1 MSTMDTFASLL
12 KTRFDD
18 DEIANLTEAENPT
31 LEWVPKSNKFSG
43 DGRKVPLIDGNP
55 QGQSAKSVAAAQA
68 AKTSLKSAHFMLE
81 TSEYHFTVDFG
92 AKVMAASRDNLG
104 AFLDDQEAEVAGVY
118 TSAGQTFEKLLWGA
132 GGGAL
137 GQASANAAANVVALT
152 NPEDIAW
159 IEVGMTLRFSADGDG
174 TAGTEALKVGST
186 FVTAVN
192 REDGE
197 FTVDD
202 SSDITGDIDAN
213 DYIFRGEDFA
223 GASGTEILKGIP
235 AYITATSTPAD
246 LYGMVRTS
254 EPQRRAGC
262 RVPSTVVT
270 GLSLEDRIKK
280 LGSMMKGQFGARV
293 GKDLWLH
300 PEDWS
305 DLEIM
310 LSSRGVRPLEDE
322 SSKFGFMKL
331 RCFAGGQS
339 IDIRS
344 SPGVQRGVAFLLRK
358 ENWKLHSMREL
369 FHVVDEDGLT
379 ILRKADSD
387 DFEQRI
393 RSWPVLEC
401 NAPGWNGRVA
411 LED

>member
-12 KTRFDD
+12 KTRFTD

-31 LEWVPKSNKFSG
+31 LEWLNKSNKFSG

-55 QGQSAKSVAAAQA
+55 QGQSAKSVSDAQA
-68 AKTSLKSAHFMLE
+68 AKTSLRSAHFMLE
-81 TSEYHFTVDFG
+81 TSEYHWTVDFG

-118 TSAGQTFEKLLWGA
+118 TQAGQTFEKLLWGN

-137 GQASANAAANVVALT
+137 GRASANAASDVVTLT
-152 NPEDIAW
+152 NPEDIW
-159 IEVGMTLRFSADGDG
+159 SFEVGMTIRVSADGDG
-174 TAGTEALKVGST
+174 SAGTEALKVGST
-186 FVTAVN
+186 TVTDVD
-192 REDGE
+192 RENGT
-197 FTVDD
+197 FTVA
-202 SSDITGDIDAN
+202 SSAAITGDIDLN

-223 GASGTEILKGIP
+223 GASGTELLKGIP
-235 AYITATSTPAD
+235 AYITASSTPAN
-246 LYGMVRTS
+246 LYGMVRTT

-262 RVPSTVVT
+262 RVPASVVT
-270 GLSLEDRIKK
+270 GMSLEDRIKK
-280 LGSMMKGQFGARV
+280 LASMMNGQFRARV

-310 LSSRGVRPLEDE
+310 LNSRGVRPLEDE
-322 SSKFGFMKL
+322 NSKFGFMMLK
-331 RCFAGGQS
+331 CYAGGKQ

-344 SPGVQRGVAFLLRK
+344 SPAVARGTGFLLRK

-379 ILRKADSD
+379 ILRKSASD